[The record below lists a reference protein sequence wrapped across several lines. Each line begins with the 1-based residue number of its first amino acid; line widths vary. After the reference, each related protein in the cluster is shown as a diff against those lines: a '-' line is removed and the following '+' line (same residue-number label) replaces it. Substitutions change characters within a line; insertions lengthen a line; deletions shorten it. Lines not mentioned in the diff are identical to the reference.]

1 MLMELFLILLS
12 CLREKSVG
20 NPDARP
26 LGTFEINYKM
36 AASDGE
42 SSILT
47 ILRENRPLWTVYQ
60 CYN

>member
-12 CLREKSVG
+12 CFREKSVG
-20 NPDARP
+20 NPDARL

-36 AASDGE
+36 AASE
-42 SSILT
+42 CSILT
-47 ILRENRPLWTVYQ
+47 ILRENRALWTVYQ